1 MLEKGL
7 TTYFETYLKKDSHIF
22 KNKEALQSKY
32 TPHTVPHREEEL
44 EKVAHILAPALKLQK
59 PSTLLIYGKTG
70 TGKTLAITHVTDKL
84 NEIAKE
90 KKLPLK
96 IVYLN
101 CKMKRVSDTEYR
113 LVAELA
119 KQLGVEVPE
128 TGLPTKQVYEIFIKA
143 VEKEKILFI
152 MILDEIDQLVNKIGG
167 DIIYNLTRLNQS
179 LSKSEISFIG
189 ITNDLKF
196 KEFLDSRN
204 ISSLNDEGILFPP
217 YDAIQLCDILEKRAK
232 IAFKDGTYGEEL
244 LKKCAAYAAK
254 EHGDA
259 RRALDLLRLA
269 GELAERKGANL
280 ISTNILDEAFDKLG
294 TDYIIEA
301 VSKQPTHSKFVVYSI
316 MSTLENKDSTET
328 GVVFDKYLKNC
339 GANKQ
344 KPLTQRRVS
353 DLITEL
359 DTLGIISATTISHGR
374 YGKTRNIRS
383 LIPPSTTPKLM
394 KLLKEDLD
402 L

>member
-7 TTYFETYLKKDSHIF
+7 TTYFETYLKKDSPIF

-32 TPHTVPHREEEL
+32 TPHNVPHREEEL
-44 EKVAHILAPALKLQK
+44 EKVAQILAPALKLQK

-70 TGKTLAITHVTDKL
+70 TGKTLTINHVTDELKK
-84 NEIAKE
+84 IAE
-90 KKLPLK
+90 MKKLSLK
-96 IVYLN
+96 IVYIN

-119 KQLGVEVPE
+119 KELGEKVPE
-128 TGLPTKQVYEIFIKA
+128 TGLPTKQVYDIFLKA
-143 VEKEKILFI
+143 IEKEKLLLII
-152 MILDEIDQLVNKIGG
+152 ILDEIDQLVNKIGG
-167 DIIYNLTRLNQS
+167 DIIYNLTRINQS
-179 LSKSEISFIG
+179 LNKSEISFIG

-204 ISSLNDEGILFPP
+204 LSSLNDEGILFPP
-217 YDAIQLCDILEKRAK
+217 YNAEQLCDILQKRAK
-232 IAFKDGTYGEEL
+232 IAFKDGTYEQAL
-244 LKKCAAYAAK
+244 LNKCAAYAAK

-280 ISTNILDEAFDKLG
+280 ITTQILDEAFDKLG
-294 TDYIIEA
+294 TDYVLEA
-301 VSKQPTHSKFVVYSI
+301 ISKQPTHSKLVVYSI
-316 MSTLENKDSTET
+316 LSTLENKNLTET
-328 GVVFDKYLKNC
+328 GEVFDRYAKQC
-339 GANKQ
+339 GSKQ
-344 KPLTQRRVS
+344 KPLTQRRIS

-359 DTLGIISATTISHGR
+359 DTLGIISAQTISHGR
-374 YGKTRNIRS
+374 HGKTRKITS